1 MWQPCAA
8 GTVILAVGFF
18 SLLRASPTEPA
29 LQQRVAAVALWGDW
43 RVHMNPWQDYS
54 RGVASRETANVL
66 VACVQG
72 KEG

>member
-1 MWQPCAA
+1 
-8 GTVILAVGFF
+8 
-18 SLLRASPTEPA
+18 
-29 LQQRVAAVALWGDW
+29 
-43 RVHMNPWQDYS
+43 MNPWQDYS